1 MDAEEAEA
9 EEEAPP
15 EEDVDVEEEDDEA
28 EDEDKE
34 EEEEDND
41 EAEGAAA
48 VLPTFFLD
56 DTFNRLPHPF
66 LFLLDSGSDFFFSAL
81 GRRGT
86 SAACHRGSCDRSVP
100 SSPCSSLRLAF
111 V

>member
-1 MDAEEAEA
+1 M
-9 EEEAPP
+9 
-15 EEDVDVEEEDDEA
+15 EEEDD

-41 EAEGAAA
+41 EADGAAA

-56 DTFNRLPHPF
+56 DTCNRLPHPF

-100 SSPCSSLRLAF
+100 SSPCSSSRLAF